1 VGTYNLLFGASIVAL
16 ISGWLLTLF
25 VAMERANRRMR
36 DVVAKETELREAA
49 EASNRATTEF
59 LAGMSQEIRTPMNA
73 IVGFTDLALRTQLDP
88 DLREYLET
96 VRTSAQWLMH
106 VVNDALEFSR
116 GEAGRLPLEDT
127 TFSFA
132 DCIHSAIKTIEPE
145 AIAKGLSLNCKLDTQ
160 IPRFLRGD
168 PTRLRQVIFTLL
180 ENAVKH
186 ATTGAVTLTA
196 VLESKSAEAILVRL
210 AFEPLVLENQVGA
223 HRVEGAL
230 GFAIARKL
238 VQSMGGTFETKNKLG
253 AGTTIEFTAWFRKA
267 KKPADECAQSYCQA
281 PKSGRPLSILI
292 AEDNALS
299 RRLAMKLL
307 ASAGHRV
314 SEAANGRQAV
324 ELCAKEFFDLV
335 LMDVEMPEADGF
347 EATQRI
353 RGGKSLNSHVPI
365 YALTAHALSGDRE
378 KCLASGMDG
387 YIAKPIEIDAV
398 LKIAGEIG
406 SRQPKPE
413 PVSAA

>member
-1 VGTYNLLFGASIVAL
+1 MGTYNLIFGASIVAL
-16 ISGWLLTLF
+16 ISGWALTLF

-36 DVVAKETELREAA
+36 DAVAKEIELREAA
-49 EASNRATTEF
+49 EGSNRATVEF
-59 LAGMSQEIRTPMNA
+59 LTGMSQEIRTPMNA
-73 IVGFTDLALRTQLDP
+73 IVGFTDLALRTQLNP

-116 GEAGRLPLEDT
+116 GETGRLPLEDT

-132 DCIHSAIKTIEPE
+132 DCIHSAIRTIEPE
-145 AIAKGLSLNCKLDTQ
+145 AIAKGLGLNCKLDTQ
-160 IPRFLRGD
+160 IPRVLRGD
-168 PTRLRQVIFTLL
+168 PSRLRQVVFTLL

-186 ATTGAVTLTA
+186 TTSGGVSLTA

-210 AFEPLVLENQVGA
+210 AFEPLLAENQTSA
-223 HRVEGAL
+223 NRVEGAL

-238 VQSMGGTFETKNKLG
+238 VRSLGGTFETKNKLG
-253 AGTTIEFTAWFRKA
+253 AGTTVEFTAWFRKA
-267 KKPADECAQSYCQA
+267 KRLAGEGAQGFPHT
-281 PKSGRPLSILI
+281 PKSSRLLSILI

-299 RRLAMKLL
+299 RRLATKLL
-307 ASAGHRV
+307 ESAGHRV
-314 SEAANGRQAV
+314 SEAANGRDAV
-324 ELCAKEFFDLV
+324 ELCSKEFFDLV

-347 EATQRI
+347 QATQRI
-353 RGGKSLNSHVPI
+353 RDGKSLNSHVPI

-398 LKIAGEIG
+398 LKIVGEIA